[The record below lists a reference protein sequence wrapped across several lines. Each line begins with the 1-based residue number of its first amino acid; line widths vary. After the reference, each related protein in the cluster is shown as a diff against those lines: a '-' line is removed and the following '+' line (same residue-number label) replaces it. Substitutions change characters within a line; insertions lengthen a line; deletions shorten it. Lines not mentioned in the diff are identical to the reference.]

1 MKMKGKTL
9 PTIAANL
16 RAATM
21 TADLMTRTK
30 VVFDTKHFFC
40 PSGQEHLVP
49 CIFLTLHLCIKFV
62 YIYSL
67 SECYHLGNVS
77 ALYGTGSAA
86 PFIHHLI
93 NICL

>member
-1 MKMKGKTL
+1 MKMKGKAL
-9 PTIAANL
+9 PTIAPNL

-21 TADLMTRTK
+21 TADLVTRTK

-40 PSGQEHLVP
+40 LGGQEHLVP
-49 CIFLTLHLCIKFV
+49 CIFLTLHLRIKFV

-77 ALYGTGSAA
+77 ALYGTRSAA
-86 PFIHHLI
+86 SFIHHLI